1 MCASPNQFL
10 DLSGHLHS
18 FLILFKSDLN
28 MASSVDFFIVN
39 ILVGMEFYYSVMI
52 LCSKQVPIKP
62 VTSPTP
68 PWIKVDLFSKTKLR
82 KNIKLS

>member
-1 MCASPNQFL
+1 MMCASPNQFL

-39 ILVGMEFYYSVMI
+39 ILVGMKFYYSVMI
-52 LCSKQVPIKP
+52 LCLKQVPIKP
-62 VTSPTP
+62 VTFP
-68 PWIKVDLFSKTKLR
+68 PWIKVDLFSKTKSH
-82 KNIKLS
+82 KNIK